1 MHRFVKVVVTS
12 AIVQELVA
20 AGFDNDG
27 FYSTYILRA
36 SEPTLCRQAYC
47 YTIKTDESKTSTDN

>member
-1 MHRFVKVVVTS
+1 MTS
-12 AIVQELVA
+12 AVVQELVA

-36 SEPTLCRQAYC
+36 SEPTLCRQTYC